1 MYPIHPY
8 PTSIWVNDSRVD
20 LHVDLYING
29 KMVYLVLP
37 YDEFEIVCNVQATL
51 WKDRPQVIPDE
62 YGAF

>member
-8 PTSIWVNDSRVD
+8 STSIWVNEEKTD
-20 LHVDLYING
+20 LHVDLYINA
-29 KMVYLVLP
+29 KMIYLILP

-51 WKDRPQVIPDE
+51 WRDRPGVIPDK